1 MTHAQKQLAALA
13 AKIAAALVAAA
24 KNNATPVACYIL

>member
-13 AKIAAALVAAA
+13 AKIAAALEAAL
-24 KNNATPVACYIL
+24 KNNATPVASYIL

>member
-13 AKIAAALVAAA
+13 AKIAAATKAAL
-24 KNNATPVACYIL
+24 KNNATPVASYIL